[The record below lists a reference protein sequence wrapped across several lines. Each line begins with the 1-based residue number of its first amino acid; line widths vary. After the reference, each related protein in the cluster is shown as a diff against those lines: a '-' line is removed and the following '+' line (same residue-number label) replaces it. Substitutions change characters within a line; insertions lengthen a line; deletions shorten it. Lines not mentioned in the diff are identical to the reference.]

1 MSISKVCDVIS
12 TLKFRLQSSIMS
24 QAGAYWP
31 FLKLEAYNLYLRLD
45 HRRSVPFGNDG
56 LGFGVWMFHSKLVR
70 LRKST
75 FFSFARFL
83 RFFSS

>member
-1 MSISKVCDVIS
+1 MSISEVCDVIS

-45 HRRSVPFGNDG
+45 HRRSVP
-56 LGFGVWMFHSKLVR
+56 
-70 LRKST
+70 KST